1 MTSEARPAA
10 DVGKPRTQAIRRAET
25 ERRLLEAALDLI
37 AQSGSRSVSTA
48 GVGAAA
54 GYSRGIVTHQF
65 GSKKELLRRA
75 VEYSQALVD
84 VSPRATGLDWILEL
98 IDRYLATA
106 ADGRTATSAFLLMWG
121 EAVANDDNVRDIYI
135 ERDQWFRDQIAAA
148 IEEGKAAGD
157 IRAGVD
163 EGAFAYLVV
172 AMLRGSVLQLLLS
185 PDAGMIGRLGAE
197 CAAMVRRHL
206 MESPAP

>member
-1 MTSEARPAA
+1 MIEAEDAAPAPA
-10 DVGKPRTQAIRRAET
+10 KARTQAVRRAET

-37 AQSGSRSVSTA
+37 AQSGSRSMSTA

-84 VSPRATGLDWILEL
+84 VSPHATGLDWILEL
-98 IDRYLATA
+98 VDRYLSTA
-106 ADGRTATSAFLLMWG
+106 EEGRSATSAFLLMWG

-135 ERDQWFRDQIAAA
+135 ERDNWFRSQIAVAVT
-148 IEEGKAAGD
+148 EGASQGVVRGD
-157 IRAGVD
+157 VD
-163 EGAFAYLVV
+163 ADAFAYLLV
-172 AMLRGSVLQLLLS
+172 AVLRGSVLQLLLS
-185 PDAGMIGRLGAE
+185 PDATMIPRLRSE
-197 CAAMVRRHL
+197 CAAMIRTHL
-206 MESPAP
+206 S